1 MHEMKEKLIKAG
13 TDILNASKTEL
24 YVSMRFLDIALNS
37 LGYEM
42 DLSMK
47 TIGTDSQKIRF
58 NPRYLIENYQND
70 SVLVNR
76 AYLHIKNA
84 ICIPNELISNKEI
97 AELPDKSQEI
107 LVYCRSGSRSRQAA
121 NKLIKL
127 GYENVIDFGGIID
140 WDGEVVK

>member
-76 AYLHIKNA
+76 AYLHMLLHCVFRHMFHNRIREHGYRDRRCTFA
-84 ICIPNELISNKEI
+84 AS
-97 AELPDKSQEI
+97 ADKPT
-107 LVYCRSGSRSRQAA
+107 
-121 NKLIKL
+121 
-127 GYENVIDFGGIID
+127 D
-140 WDGEVVK
+140 

>member
-37 LGYEM
+37 LGFEM

-58 NPRYLIENYQND
+58 NPRYLIENYLD
-70 SVLVNR
+70 DYYPILDAWHR
-76 AYLHIKNA
+76 RRCGGA
-84 ICIPNELISNKEI
+84 ICICCCIVYSGICFTTVTRMKMSGISAAILQLQPSLI
-97 AELPDKSQEI
+97 
-107 LVYCRSGSRSRQAA
+107 R
-121 NKLIKL
+121 
-127 GYENVIDFGGIID
+127 
-140 WDGEVVK
+140 

>member
-76 AYLHIKNA
+76 AYLHMYSDICFITVTRMKMSGISAA
-84 ICIPNELISNKEI
+84 ILQLQPSLI
-97 AELPDKSQEI
+97 
-107 LVYCRSGSRSRQAA
+107 R
-121 NKLIKL
+121 
-127 GYENVIDFGGIID
+127 
-140 WDGEVVK
+140 